1 MERQIHSDDLKIA
14 WFSPHVQDRRMGFE
28 ERETADPHG
37 LSLFNVNAPE
47 ECGRAEPSWCQLLAM
62 A

>member
-14 WFSPHVQDRRMGFE
+14 WFLPRVQDLRMGFE
-28 ERETADPHG
+28 EREAADPHG
-37 LSLFNVNAPE
+37 LRLFNVNAPE
-47 ECGRAEPSWCQLLAM
+47 EFARAKPSWRQLLAM

>member
-28 ERETADPHG
+28 ESEAADPHG

-47 ECGRAEPSWCQLLAM
+47 ECARAEPWWGQLLAM